1 MCGIA
6 GIYRQDGGPVA
17 ISRVRR
23 MAAAM
28 RHRGPD
34 DEGYVGLDVASE
46 RSPILAGG
54 PATPPDARGYPLAYA
69 PPAADPPADAAAR
82 GLVIGQRRLAIIDLS
97 PRGHQPLA
105 SADGSVWL
113 VFGGEIYNHVELR
126 AELMARGHRFQS
138 SSDTEVIAEGYVE
151 WGDDLF
157 RRMNGMWSIALWDAR
172 RRRLLLSRDRCGV
185 KPLYVRFGGGEL
197 AFASEIRALLAAG
210 GMPAAVDP
218 GAVRELIADARVDTG
233 ERTFFSGIRAL
244 PPASFAVVGRDGLD
258 LRRYWHLAAMGAAG
272 GKGRPGANGDGAPAE
287 ALRALLTDSVR
298 LRLRSDV
305 RVGSCLSGG
314 IDSSSVVALG
324 TRLLGGPMDAYSV
337 AYDEGEAYDERRHMQ
352 AAVAATGARH
362 HLIVPKGEE
371 LLEELFQVA
380 VAQEEPSAGPGIYS
394 QWQVMRLAGEDHAK
408 VLLDGQGA
416 DELFGGYFAFYY
428 PPRLRGLLGAGDLG
442 AALALA
448 RAAVARGHSPLEVVA
463 RAAEPW
469 IPRALFRRGRL
480 YLGAGD
486 WEQALGPELRQAMRE
501 SPDASSAFG
510 AMASAPFAAPPGLDP
525 LTTRQ
530 AADLTSL
537 LLPSLLRYED
547 RNSMAFSIEARVP
560 FLDYRLIELAFQ
572 LSPAEKLHAGET
584 KGVLRRAMRG
594 IVPDAILDRR
604 DKRGFETPVMP
615 WLFRRHLAW
624 LRDLL
629 LSGRAVERGLLDRTA
644 IAATLERNAGGL
656 RGPGHEIWRMVS
668 LELWLRVAFD
678 PGGFTTAAATSSS
691 ASGEGR

>member
-6 GIYRQDGGPVA
+6 GIYRFDGAPVP
-17 ISRVRR
+17 ISRGRR

-34 DEGYVGLDVASE
+34 DEGYVGLDVTGE
-46 RSPILAGG
+46 RPPILAGG
-54 PATPPDARGYPLAYA
+54 PATPPGARGYPLSYA
-69 PPAADPPADAAAR
+69 PPAVDPPADAAGR
-82 GLVIGQRRLAIIDLS
+82 GLVLGQRRLAIIDLS
-97 PRGHQPLA
+97 PGGHQPLA
-105 SADGSVWL
+105 SADGRVWL

-126 AELMARGHRFQS
+126 AELEAAGHRFQS

-151 WGDDLF
+151 WGDDVF
-157 RRMNGMWSIALWDAR
+157 RRMNGMWSIALWDVR

-185 KPLYVRFGGGEL
+185 KPLYVRFGAGEL
-197 AFASEIRALLAAG
+197 VFASEIRALFAAG
-210 GMPAAVDP
+210 GVPAEVDP
-218 GAVRELIADARVDTG
+218 SAVRELIADGRVDTG

-244 PPASFAVVGRDGLD
+244 PPAAIAVAGPDGFD
-258 LRRYWHLAAMGAAG
+258 FRRYWHLEAPG
-272 GKGRPGANGDGAPAE
+272 GSEGRPDADGGGGRAAE
-287 ALRALLTDSVR
+287 TLRALLTDSVR

-324 TRLLGGPMDAYSV
+324 TRLLGAPMDAYSV

-362 HLIVPKGEE
+362 HLIVPKGEQ
-371 LLEELFQVA
+371 LLEELVQVTI
-380 VAQEEPSAGPGIYS
+380 AQEEPSAGPGVYS
-394 QWQVMRLAGEDHAK
+394 QWQVMRLAGQDHAK

-428 PPRLRGLLGAGDLG
+428 PPRLRGLLAAGDFG

-469 IPRALFRRGRL
+469 IPRELFRRGRL

-486 WEQALGPELRQAMRE
+486 WARALGPELRHAAHGA
-501 SPDASSAFG
+501 PDAAGAFG
-510 AMASAPFAAPPGLDP
+510 ASAPAGFAPRPGLDP
-525 LTTRQ
+525 LTARQ

-560 FLDYRLIELAFQ
+560 FLDYRVIELAFQ
-572 LSPAEKLHAGET
+572 LPPAAKLHGGET

-594 IVPDAILDRR
+594 VVPDSILDRS

-615 WLFRRHLAW
+615 WLLRGHAAW

-629 LSGRAVERGLLDRTA
+629 LAGRAVDRGLLDSTEV
-644 IAATLERNAGGL
+644 AAMLDRNAGGL
-656 RGPGHEIWRMVS
+656 RGPGHELWRMVS
-668 LELWLRVAFD
+668 LELWLRAAFD
-678 PGGFTTAAATSSS
+678 AAGFATAAAT
-691 ASGEGR
+691 AAAAGGEG